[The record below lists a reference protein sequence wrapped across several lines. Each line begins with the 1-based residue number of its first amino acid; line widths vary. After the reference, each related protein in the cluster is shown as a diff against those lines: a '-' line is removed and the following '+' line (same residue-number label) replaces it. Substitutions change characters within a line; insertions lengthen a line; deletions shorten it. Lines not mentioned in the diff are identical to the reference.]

1 MRKRMNDAYTLF
13 SNFKV
18 CNSSGNYVW
27 TRPSQASCIPRSTRM
42 YNACVDDDG
51 GGGGDG
57 DGDNPHMDWD
67 CGCPLKVQKRA
78 LHADN
83 SFEF

>member
-1 MRKRMNDAYTLF
+1 MLTPFFPTSKSATAAGITCGPDPA
-13 SNFKV
+13 
-18 CNSSGNYVW
+18 
-27 TRPSQASCIPRSTRM
+27 CIPRSTHM
-42 YNACVDDDG
+42 YNACVDEDG
-51 GGGGDG
+51 G
-57 DGDNPHMDWD
+57 GDNPHMDWD

>member
-1 MRKRMNDAYTLF
+1 MMLTPFFPTSKSATAAGITCGPGPAKPRASLEARVCIMHVSMRM
-13 SNFKV
+13 V
-18 CNSSGNYVW
+18 
-27 TRPSQASCIPRSTRM
+27 
-42 YNACVDDDG
+42 G
-51 GGGGDG
+51 GG
-57 DGDNPHMDWD
+57 GDNPHMDWD